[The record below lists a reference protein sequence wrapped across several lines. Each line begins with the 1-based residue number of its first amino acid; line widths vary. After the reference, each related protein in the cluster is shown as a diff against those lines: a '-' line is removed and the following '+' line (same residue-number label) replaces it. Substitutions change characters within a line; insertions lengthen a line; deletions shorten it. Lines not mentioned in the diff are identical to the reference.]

1 MTGIETALL
10 VGGLLGA
17 VAGLVPRVKVGCATL
32 LTIPLAMLIYT
43 VIQLNDA
50 SRRPDA
56 LDALLYVFNPLWP
69 SLGALLGFGLV
80 LFLYGVAF
88 RKKSNDR

>member
-10 VGGLLGA
+10 IGALVGA
-17 VAGLVPRVKVGCATL
+17 VAGLVPRAKIGCGAL
-32 LTIPLAMLIYT
+32 VIIPLVMLVYT
-43 VIQLNDA
+43 AIQLNDA
-50 SRRPDA
+50 NRRPDA

-80 LFLYGVAF
+80 RLLRTLAF
-88 RKKSNDR
+88 RKDRNGN